1 MATMK
6 DDVAYVINKMTNQKY
21 TESMF
26 SQNAPEKT
34 HESEKVF
41 LKYYKGLG
49 TELVNDIDKA
59 FDVDYRLFGYKSLSA
74 LLSEES
80 WSKIKLH
87 FWPFLFSKP
96 SFTRTVNAA
105 VILTV

>member
-49 TELVNDIDKA
+49 TELVNEIDKA

-87 FWPFLFSKP
+87 FWPFLF
-96 SFTRTVNAA
+96 
-105 VILTV
+105 

>member
-6 DDVAYVINKMTNQKY
+6 DDVAYVINKMTNKKY

-41 LKYYKGLG
+41 LKYYTDLG
-49 TELVNDIDKA
+49 TELVNEIDKTFA
-59 FDVDYRLFGYKSLSA
+59 VDYRLFGYKTLSA
-74 LLSEES
+74 LLSDENKE
-80 WSKIKLH
+80 
-87 FWPFLFSKP
+87 
-96 SFTRTVNAA
+96 R
-105 VILTV
+105 